1 MLHLLQAQTISGV
14 LRYVFRQTGFFLADQ
29 VPSMAARAKATCN
42 RCAAKKR
49 RLSANKREKK
59 EALHKEMSKKA
70 DYLACENKQFSETFA
85 NQQEEIERLRSA
97 LAVLGEFQ
105 RGSAGVHMQF
115 LKQLHEDASNTTA
128 VSLLL
133 DSRVSDSNRQE
144 AEQAVPDSQDNSG
157 VIQPLQNLEQ
167 DLDSRELK
175 HLWHSWQG

>member
-1 MLHLLQAQTISGV
+1 
-14 LRYVFRQTGFFLADQ
+14 
-29 VPSMAARAKATCN
+29 MAARAKATCN

-105 RGSAGVHMQF
+105 GGSAGVHMQV
-115 LKQLHEDASNTTA
+115 LKQLHEDASNTIA

-133 DSRVSDSNRQE
+133 TLEFRIQTGRKQSRLSQTAKMTQE
-144 AEQAVPDSQDNSG
+144 LSSHFTTPSSIWVRVE
-157 VIQPLQNLEQ
+157 I
-167 DLDSRELK
+167 K
-175 HLWHSWQG
+175 HLEH